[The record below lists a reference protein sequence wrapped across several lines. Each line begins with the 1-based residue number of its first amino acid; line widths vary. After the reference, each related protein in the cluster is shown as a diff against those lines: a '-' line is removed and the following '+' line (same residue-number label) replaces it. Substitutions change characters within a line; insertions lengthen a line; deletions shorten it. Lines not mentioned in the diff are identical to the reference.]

1 MFKVNPNSPI
11 YEFYYSEIKKLEGKI
26 KDNKE
31 LDNIINTEKNLKE
44 EIEKLEIYLKT
55 LNENLKKKYKII
67 PYIKKLNIHDLED
80 KIESKGQKR
89 VDNVGKY
96 LKLKSSLDY
105 DFDSIFEQW
114 KLSANSENQTS
125 TIVYQSKLSQI

>member
-1 MFKVNPNSPI
+1 MFKVKPNSPV

-67 PYIKKLNIHDLED
+67 PYIEKLNIYDLED
-80 KIESKGQKR
+80 KIESKEQKR

-114 KLSANSENQTS
+114 KRSANSENQPLTS
-125 TIVYQSKLSQI
+125 GYKPSSPQM

>member
-1 MFKVNPNSPI
+1 MFKVKPNSPV

-67 PYIKKLNIHDLED
+67 PYIEKLNIYDLED

-114 KLSANSENQTS
+114 KRSANSENQPLTS
-125 TIVYQSKLSQI
+125 GYKPSSPQM

>member
-1 MFKVNPNSPI
+1 MFKVKPNSPV

-55 LNENLKKKYKII
+55 LNENLKKK
-67 PYIKKLNIHDLED
+67 
-80 KIESKGQKR
+80 
-89 VDNVGKY
+89 
-96 LKLKSSLDY
+96 LDGLH
-105 DFDSIFEQW
+105 FIGH
-114 KLSANSENQTS
+114 
-125 TIVYQSKLSQI
+125 